1 MELLKK
7 YIKQNMGAIVLFLI
21 FCLIF
26 AILFILY
33 NITLKAV
40 LYPAL
45 LCFIFGLVY
54 AVIDFSKVRKKHKK
68 MCDIQKLTSSMIK
81 TLPEADSIE
90 ESDYRKLIIKLTDEI
105 SELEYDSSMKYS
117 EMIDYYTVWA
127 HQIKTPIASIKLSLQ
142 NEDTPLARRLSSE
155 LFRIEQYVEMVLA
168 FLRLDSTSTDYVFKE
183 YELDDIIRASIKSFS
198 TEFIERKIGLDFTPS
213 GKKIITDQKW
223 LSFVLEQILSNSL
236 KYTREGCIKLY
247 MINGSVLCIE
257 DSGIGISPE
266 DLPRIFEKGYTGTN
280 GRIDSKASG
289 LGLYLC
295 KRICDNL
302 GVGITAESEPDKGT
316 AIYLDFEQ
324 YRLKK
329 E

>member
-1 MELLKK
+1 
-7 YIKQNMGAIVLFLI
+7 MGAIVLFLI